1 MRSTKRSYVAVALLA
16 AVATGVRA
24 EGPKV
29 SGFVDVGYNYNLN
42 GQSTNELRSFD
53 ANSNSITLQN
63 AEIAVEGKLEN
74 GVGYRVDMMYGYDAT
89 NVNATEDFGPTEVN
103 QATQTVKATNVQF
116 NLQQAYM
123 TFPCPITGAA
133 ISVGKFVTPFGYEV
147 VEAKDNSNISRG
159 LLFGYTVPF
168 SHTGVKADKG
178 FADGKFTASVGLVNG
193 WDNMKDNNSGK
204 SGILQLGTTVLPKTS
219 ILIGGAYGPEQN
231 PENTQ
236 DTDLT
241 NDSATQGNGRTLLD
255 AIVKVNPIDKLTL
268 VANYDWGVEENVA
281 FESSKEADDTANWA
295 GVGLHAIYSLTDMLS
310 GAFRYEYLDD
320 EGARVA
326 PLQDKNADGEVDS
339 ADVESRILKSYTAT
353 LQAKK
358 DDVLYRLE
366 YRVDHSQDYDFVS
379 DKGERNRKSQST
391 IGAQVI
397 VAF

>member
-16 AVATGVRA
+16 AVAAGVRA

-42 GQSTNELRSFD
+42 GQRTNELRSFD

-63 AEIAVEGKLEN
+63 AEIDIEGKLEN
-74 GVGYRVDMMYGYDAT
+74 GVGYRVDMMYGYDAS

-116 NLQQAYM
+116 NLQQAFM

-178 FADGKFTASVGLVNG
+178 FVDGKFTASVGLVNG

-219 ILIGGAYGPEQN
+219 ILIGGAYGPEQA

-236 DTDLT
+236 DSDPG
-241 NDSATQGNGRTLLD
+241 NDYATQGNGRSLLD
-255 AIVKVNPIDKLTL
+255 AIVKVTPIDKLTL
-268 VANYDWGVEENVA
+268 VANYDWGVEEKGA
-281 FESSKEADDTANWA
+281 LESSKESDDTANWS
-295 GVGLHAIYSLTDMLS
+295 GLGLHAIYSLTDMLS

-326 PLQDKNADGEVDS
+326 LDKNGDSKVDS